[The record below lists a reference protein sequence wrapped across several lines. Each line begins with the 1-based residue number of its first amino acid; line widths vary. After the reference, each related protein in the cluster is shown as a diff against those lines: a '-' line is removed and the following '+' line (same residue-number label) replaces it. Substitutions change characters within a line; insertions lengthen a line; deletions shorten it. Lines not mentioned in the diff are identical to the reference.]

1 MADLR
6 LLDRIPDY
14 RSGVLS
20 WVGADGYP
28 ASLRCVV
35 RRTADAGGRARLAL
49 GGGNALPADARG
61 RACVLFH
68 RHDEHLEG
76 LYQMV
81 VKGTLADDGSGG
93 VMLIVEGIV
102 TANGQSD
109 TDAMPHASAPL
120 HMLAFYRA
128 GRSAARA
135 YLAKRGSPWP
145 PIPYEEIGRRV
156 AEHNARRG

>member
-1 MADLR
+1 VADLR
-6 LLDRIPDY
+6 LLDRIGDY

-20 WVGADGYP
+20 WVQPDGYP
-28 ASLRCVV
+28 ASRRCTVEVV
-35 RRTADAGGRARLAL
+35 ADPGGAPRLAL
-49 GGGNALPADARG
+49 AGTDLSVEPGG

-68 RHDEHLEG
+68 RHDERLEG
-76 LYQMV
+76 LHQMV
-81 VKGTLADDGSGG
+81 VKGTLADDGPGG
-93 VMLIVEGIV
+93 VALIVEGIV
-102 TANGQSD
+102 TANGRGD

-135 YLAKRGSPWP
+135 YLTKRGSPWP
-145 PIPYEEIGRRV
+145 PIPFDEIGRRV